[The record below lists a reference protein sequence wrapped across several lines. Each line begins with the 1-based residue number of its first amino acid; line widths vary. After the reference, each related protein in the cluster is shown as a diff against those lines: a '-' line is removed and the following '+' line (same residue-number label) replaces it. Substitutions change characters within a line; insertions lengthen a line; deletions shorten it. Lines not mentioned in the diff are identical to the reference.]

1 VPRLYIEYVPFFVP
15 ARPGCQLRDCRALAA
30 HALAAICLLAANIL
44 FFLHLWHFRE
54 RRDINLAHPP
64 GSIASAVALT
74 SHSGF
79 GELLMPYDNLSTLK
93 SALAPFRFGLDR
105 RTGAI
110 VVDNTAIVDAGES
123 LMQAGRDETMMTM
136 MGNVSQRQ

>member
-15 ARPGCQLRDCRALAA
+15 ARPGCQLRDCRPLSA

-79 GELLMPYDNLSTLK
+79 GELLMPYDNLSALER
-93 SALAPFRFGLDR
+93 ALAPLRFGLDR

-110 VVDNTAIVDAGES
+110 VVDDTEIVDAGES
-123 LMQAGRDETMMTM
+123 PAQADKDETMMTL
-136 MGNVSQRQ
+136 MGNVSRRQ